1 MFYLNAYYENEK
13 QVIVNETD
21 SIDELK
27 SWIMEHL
34 NQKADRI
41 NIVREDEQMSKERF
55 ILSKLKACR
64 HYLRALKELKIE
76 IPEV

>member
-1 MFYLNAYYENEK
+1 MFYLNAYYESEK

-34 NQKADRI
+34 ENADRI
-41 NIVREDEQMSKERF
+41 YILREDES
-55 ILSKLKACR
+55 I
-64 HYLRALKELKIE
+64 
-76 IPEV
+76 

>member
-1 MFYLNAYYENEK
+1 MFYLNAYFESEK

-41 NIVREDEQMSKERF
+41 NILREDE
-55 ILSKLKACR
+55 LK
-64 HYLRALKELKIE
+64 
-76 IPEV
+76 